1 MNINLNLIDQRVRKL
16 AEQYE
21 TDLKQQLKI
30 NKTLEKDKHFFIST
44 AFVLLCIQTVLEI
57 SLESA
62 LDCLTEGG
70 NDAGIDGL
78 HIGDLQNNEFVV
90 TLFQG
95 KYKANRDGTANFPEN
110 AVIKILNTIGAL
122 FDPDKSLTFNLQ
134 LRQKIEEIRSLIRDG
149 YIPTVRVMLCNN
161 GLPWNEITQQYIDN
175 TIFGDQVNCTHIN
188 HDKLIELLQ
197 KPKPINDSLQLIG
210 KGIVEE
216 FNYRRVF
223 VGKIA
228 VTEIKKLFTKH
239 GNKLLERNIRHYL
252 GLHKSWVNQNI
263 QQSLIDEEKRQNF
276 YFYNNGIT
284 MICSKFRHN
293 ALQNQNYS
301 IAINDLQIINGGQT
315 CLAIKNTLDDLSC
328 ELSLDD
334 LSREIELS
342 FQNTY
347 VLLRLY
353 ELDETDENLVHD
365 ITYATNSQ
373 NPVDLRDLK
382 ANDAIQRKLVLGIKD
397 FEYEYERKR
406 DDVEP
411 DAPYDISSQTA
422 AEAIFAIWRCKPHQ
436 LKVNRGDIF
445 GHPFYVEIFNDEL
458 NAAQLII
465 AVLILR
471 MVKMK
476 SKTTNMVNPP
486 SFLPYADY
494 FLAMLIGKMLL
505 EKLDISL
512 EKLDHQNFA
521 QAKNILDHS
530 IHNFY
535 SQAINKLKEAL
546 IKLYGDQTIAL
557 QQLSATFRRGD
568 LLEFL

>member
-1 MNINLNLIDQRVRKL
+1 MNININLIDQRVRKL

-21 TDLKQQLKI
+21 TQLKQQLKTH
-30 NKTLEKDKHFFIST
+30 KTLEKDKHFFIST
-44 AFVLLCIQTVLEI
+44 AFVLLCINRVLEI

-78 HIGDLQNNEFVV
+78 HIGDLQNNEFIV

-95 KYKANRDGTANFPEN
+95 KYKENREGTANFPEN

-122 FDPDKSLTFNLQ
+122 FDPDKNLTFNLQ
-134 LRQKIEEIRSLIRDG
+134 LQQKIEEIRSLIRDG

-161 GLPWNEITQQYIDN
+161 GLPWNEITQQQIDS
-175 TIFGDQVNCTHIN
+175 TTFGDQVSCIHIN
-188 HDKLIELLQ
+188 HDKLVELLQ
-197 KPKPINDSLQLIG
+197 QPKPINESLQLIG

-216 FNYRRVF
+216 FNYRRIL
-223 VGKIA
+223 VGKVS
-228 VTEIKKLFTKH
+228 VTEIQKLLTKH

-252 GLHKSWVNQNI
+252 GTHKSWVNQNI

-301 IAINDLQIINGGQT
+301 VAINHLQIINGGQT
-315 CLAIKNTLDDLSC
+315 CLAIKNTLDDLSYQSPSDGFPQN
-328 ELSLDD
+328 L
-334 LSREIELS
+334 ELS

-353 ELDETDENLVHD
+353 ELEESDEDLVHD
-365 ITYATNSQ
+365 MTYATNSQ
-373 NPVDLRDLK
+373 NPVDLRDLR
-382 ANDAIQRKLVLGIKD
+382 ANDAIQRKLEFGLKQFG
-397 FEYEYERKR
+397 YEYKRKR
-406 DDVEP
+406 DDVVP
-411 DAPYDISSQTA
+411 DSPYDISSQTA
-422 AEAIFAIWRCKPHQ
+422 AEAILAIWRRKPQQ
-436 LKVNRGDIF
+436 LRINKG
-445 GHPFYVEIFNDEL
+445 EIFEQRFYAEIFDNEL

-471 MVKMK
+471 MVETKQKMM
-476 SKTTNMVNPP
+476 NMDNSPP
-486 SFLPYADY
+486 FLVYADY

-505 EKLDISL
+505 EKLNISL
-512 EKLDHQNFA
+512 KKLDHLNFV
-521 QAKNILDHS
+521 QAKNTLEHS
-530 IHNFY
+530 ISDFY
-535 SQAINKLKEAL
+535 PRAIEKLEEAL
-546 IKLYGDQTIAL
+546 MKLYGHKKIPL
-557 QQLSATFRRGD
+557 QRLSATFRRGD